1 MKPAQDF
8 TLQDQNGTNRS
19 LSDYRSKWVV
29 LYFYPR
35 DETPGCT
42 TEACSFRDSHEALL
56 ANNAVVL
63 GVSKDS
69 VESHAKFA
77 QHYKLPFTLL
87 SDPEKQVIQMYGA
100 WGKGFM
106 GHIGTLRKT
115 FIIDPNG
122 QIVKE
127 YPRVTPAEHAS
138 QIIAD
143 LKELQAAQ

>member
-1 MKPAQDF
+1 MQAHDF
-8 TLQDQNGTNRS
+8 ALPDQTGTIRH
-19 LSDYRSKWVV
+19 LSDYSGKWVV
-29 LYFYPR
+29 LYFYPK

-56 ANNAVVL
+56 ANDAVVL

-77 QHYKLPFTLL
+77 KHHNLPFTLL
-87 SDPEKQVIQMYGA
+87 SDPEKETIQAYGA

-115 FIIDPNG
+115 FIINPDG

-127 YPRVTPAEHAS
+127 YPKVTPAEHAS
-138 QIIAD
+138 HIIED
-143 LKELQAAQ
+143 LKALKAAA